1 MLRQCCRRSRALAA
15 LRAQTQPA
23 IRSLAVHQRQACVT
37 QQVPSYARGLSTT
50 LRRAVDETTRG
61 PAEETTNKAA
71 DEANKPAEV
80 DSRHTQLVEEL
91 KKCFAPP
98 HMSSRDTWDKP
109 GTRITVSGHIG
120 RARKVSKNLAFANIE
135 RNGKK
140 IGQLCAKGHHA
151 AKFNEINPFSAVLA
165 SGVVTERSSK
175 ALFEIDMHS
184 IQHLNPFPKDIII
197 GPDTVFPPEDRHL
210 QLRFHEKLMERLR
223 FRAELES
230 VMGQA
235 MKDRDFM
242 KVDTPILFKS
252 TSEGAR
258 EFIVPTRHREYAFA
272 LPQSPQQYKQVLM
285 TTGMAGYYQFARCFR
300 DEDHR
305 ADRQPEF
312 TQLDMEKAWAT
323 GATIMEDVEYVVGRA
338 WDAMRDQYVMEVGQ
352 NSFAPFRKESLE
364 NWEQSVQDGAKDGA
378 KTPRYQEYP
387 TISTPFLR
395 MKYTDCMD
403 LYGSDKPDL
412 RIPNSICRVDQ
423 YLNKDFVSMITDLE
437 SPVVEAWKISP
448 REGADRKEVWK
459 FVTEF
464 MENLPKS
471 LKENPDGAPTALMFD
486 SRKPLNG
493 FSSLGP
499 EGLEAILDHLPEESG
514 FSDMENGDI
523 VLFQARKD
531 KQQQGGSTKLGETR
545 IALYHAAVEAGLVER
560 NDSFKF
566 LWVTDFPMFTPEEE
580 GDVGQG
586 GESGFSATH
595 HPFTAPHSEEDYEL
609 LLKDPLKAKA
619 DHYDLVLNGVELGGG
634 SRRIHV
640 AWIQEFIFRNILKM
654 SEDSINDFSH
664 LLKALRDACPPHA
677 GFAIGFDRFVAVLS
691 GTSSVRDVIAFPK
704 NNNGTD
710 EFGKMPTKMS
720 KEKMETYHLEFAKA
734 K

>member
-1 MLRQCCRRSRALAA
+1 MLRQCCRRSRALAT
-15 LRAQTQPA
+15 LRTQAQPA
-23 IRSLAVHQRQACVT
+23 SRSLAVHQRQACIT

-50 LRRAVDETTRG
+50 L
-61 PAEETTNKAA
+61 ETTN
-71 DEANKPAEV
+71 NSAEV
-80 DSRHTQLVEEL
+80 ESSRTQLLEEF

-98 HMSSRDTWDKP
+98 QMSSRDTWDKP

-120 RARKVSKNLAFANIE
+120 RTRKVSKNLAFANIE

-140 IGQLCAKGHHA
+140 IGQICAKGHHA
-151 AKFNEINPFSAVLA
+151 AAFNEINPFSAVLA
-165 SGVVTERSSK
+165 SGVVTERSST
-175 ALFEIDMHS
+175 ALFEINMQS

-210 QLRFHEKLMERLR
+210 QLRFHEKLKERIR
-223 FRAELES
+223 FRAKLKAT
-230 VMGQA
+230 MGRA
-235 MKDRDFM
+235 MEDRDFLE
-242 KVDTPILFKS
+242 VETPILFKS

-258 EFIVPTRHREYAFA
+258 EFVVPTRRRKYAYA

-285 TTGMAGYYQFARCFR
+285 ATQTEGYYQFARCFR

-312 TQLDMEKAWAT
+312 TQLDMEKSFAT
-323 GATIMEDVEYVVGRA
+323 GTTIMEDVEYVVGRA
-338 WDAMRDQYVMEVGQ
+338 WDFIRDQYVMEVGQ
-352 NSFAPFRKESLE
+352 NSFAPVRKESLE
-364 NWEQSVQDGAKDGA
+364 NWEQSVQDSAKDDA

-412 RIPNSICRVDQ
+412 RIPNRICRVDQ
-423 YLNKDFVSMITDLE
+423 HLNKDFVSMITDLE

-448 REGADRKEVWK
+448 REGADRQEVWK
-459 FVTEF
+459 FITEF

-523 VLFQARKD
+523 VLFQARED

-545 IALYHAAVEAGLVER
+545 IALYHAAVEAGLVEW

-595 HPFTAPHSEEDYEL
+595 HPFTAPHSEEDFEL
-609 LLKDPLKAKA
+609 LFKDPLKAKA

-634 SRRIHV
+634 SRRIHI
-640 AWIQEFIFRNILKM
+640 AKIQEFIFRDILKM
-654 SEDSINDFSH
+654 SKDSINDFSH
-664 LLKALRDACPPHA
+664 LLKALRDGCPPHA

-704 NNNGTD
+704 NNSGTD
-710 EFGKMPTKMS
+710 EFGKLPTKIS
-720 KEKMETYHLEFAKA
+720 KKQMETYHLQFTKA
-734 K
+734 N